1 MAADAIKAMMFRK
14 TQMNTAEL
22 NRLRW
27 RCTHRAMLE
36 MDLMLGNF
44 LDNRFSNLTAAQACE
59 FARLVEMEDQ
69 DLRPLILG
77 KRVSDDPIQAEV
89 LAMLRDVRLK

>member
-1 MAADAIKAMMFRK
+1 
-14 TQMNTAEL
+14 MNATEL

-36 MDLMLGNF
+36 MDLILGNF
-44 LDNRFSNLTAAQACE
+44 LENHFSNLTAEQIAE
-59 FARLVEMEDQ
+59 FTRLVEMEDQ

-77 KRVSDDPIQAEV
+77 KCPSDDPIQAEV
-89 LAMLRDVRLK
+89 LTMLRDVRLK

>member
-1 MAADAIKAMMFRK
+1 
-14 TQMNTAEL
+14 MNTAEL

-44 LDNRFSNLTAAQACE
+44 LENRFSNLTPEQMAAFVILA
-59 FARLVEMEDQ
+59 EMEDQ
-69 DLRPLILG
+69 DLWPLIVG
-77 KRVSDDPIQAEV
+77 KRECADATQASV
-89 LAMLRDVRLK
+89 LTMLRNVRVK

>member
-1 MAADAIKAMMFRK
+1 MD
-14 TQMNTAEL
+14 TAEL
-22 NRLRW
+22 NHLRW

-36 MDLMLGNF
+36 MDFMLGNF
-44 LDNRFSNLTAAQACE
+44 LDNHFSNLTAEQSVE
-59 FARLVEMEDQ
+59 FAKLVEMEDQ

-77 KRVSDDPIQAEV
+77 KRVSDHAVRAEV

>member
-1 MAADAIKAMMFRK
+1 
-14 TQMNTAEL
+14 MNTAEL

-36 MDLMLGNF
+36 MDLLLGNF
-44 LDNRFSNLTAAQACE
+44 LENRFSNLTVEQAAE
-59 FARLVEMEDQ
+59 FMRLVEMEDQ

-77 KRVSDDPIQAEV
+77 KRVSDDTIQAEV
-89 LAMLRDVRLK
+89 LLMLRDVRLK

>member
-1 MAADAIKAMMFRK
+1 
-14 TQMNTAEL
+14 MNTAEM

-44 LDNRFSNLTAAQACE
+44 LESRFSNLTPEQSTAFVMLA
-59 FARLVEMEDQ
+59 EMEDQ
-69 DLRPLILG
+69 DLWPLIMG
-77 KRVSDDPIQAEV
+77 KRACVDATQASV

>member
-1 MAADAIKAMMFRK
+1 MFGLDH
-14 TQMNTAEL
+14 MNTEEL

-36 MDLMLGNF
+36 MDLILGNF
-44 LDNRFSNLTAAQACE
+44 LEHHFSNLTAAQLAE
-59 FARLVEMEDQ
+59 FARLVDMEDQ

-77 KRVSDDPIQAEV
+77 KRVVDDPVQAEV

>member
-1 MAADAIKAMMFRK
+1 
-14 TQMNTAEL
+14 MNTEEL

-36 MDLMLGNF
+36 MDLILGNF
-44 LDNRFSNLTAAQACE
+44 LDHHFSNLTAEQAAE

-69 DLRPLILG
+69 DLRPLVLG
-77 KRVSDDPIQAEV
+77 KRISDDTIQAEV

>member
-1 MAADAIKAMMFRK
+1 
-14 TQMNTAEL
+14 MNTAEL

-27 RCTHRAMLE
+27 QCTHRAMLE

-44 LDNRFSNLTAAQACE
+44 LENRFSNLTAEQAAA
-59 FARLVEMEDQ
+59 FVVLADMEDQ
-69 DLRPLILG
+69 DLWPLIMG
-77 KRVSDDPIQAEV
+77 KRECTDATQAGV